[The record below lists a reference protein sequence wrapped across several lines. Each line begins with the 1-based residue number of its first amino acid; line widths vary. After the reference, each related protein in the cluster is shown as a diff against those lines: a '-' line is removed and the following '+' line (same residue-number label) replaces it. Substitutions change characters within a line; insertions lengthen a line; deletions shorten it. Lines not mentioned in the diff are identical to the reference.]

1 MFTLSNIT
9 FSTEDGNR
17 GNYFD
22 TFWFSDKGGGR
33 TWPIKDI
40 RGLCTLDK
48 NTTNRI
54 EGYRNS
60 IL

>member
-22 TFWFSDKGGGR
+22 TFWFSDKGGGDLANQGQKR
-33 TWPIKDI
+33 TVHI
-40 RGLCTLDK
+40 G
-48 NTTNRI
+48 
-54 EGYRNS
+54 
-60 IL
+60 